1 MDWLQSLLWDPSSVA
16 HIVFLYA
23 FVVAAGVYLGKIKIF
38 GVSLGVTF
46 VLFAGILM
54 GHFGF
59 TADTHIL
66 HFIREFGLILFVFC
80 IGLQVGPSFFS
91 SFKKGGMTLNLLAVG
106 IVVLNIAV
114 ALGLYYLWNGRVEL
128 PMMFNLHHPLNLEVI
143 GAEAQH
149 DNMQSAAYRVI
160 WGFLRKCPASKVRF
174 CIFDPK
180 EGGGSVR
187 MLSNLS
193 LIHI

>member
-16 HIVFLYA
+16 HIVLLYA

-91 SFKKGGMTLNLLAVG
+91 SFPIRFSYPRTARPSARSTAADRTGARNTATS
-106 IVVLNIAV
+106 IS
-114 ALGLYYLWNGRVEL
+114 GR
-128 PMMFNLHHPLNLEVI
+128 PLVT
-143 GAEAQH
+143 
-149 DNMQSAAYRVI
+149 MYR
-160 WGFLRKCPASKVRF
+160 
-174 CIFDPK
+174 
-180 EGGGSVR
+180 
-187 MLSNLS
+187 
-193 LIHI
+193 

>member
-1 MDWLQSLLWDPSSVA
+1 MA

-66 HFIREFGLILFVFC
+66 HFI
-80 IGLQVGPSFFS
+80 P
-91 SFKKGGMTLNLLAVG
+91 T
-106 IVVLNIAV
+106 
-114 ALGLYYLWNGRVEL
+114 
-128 PMMFNLHHPLNLEVI
+128 
-143 GAEAQH
+143 
-149 DNMQSAAYRVI
+149 
-160 WGFLRKCPASKVRF
+160 
-174 CIFDPK
+174 
-180 EGGGSVR
+180 
-187 MLSNLS
+187 
-193 LIHI
+193 

>member
-16 HIVFLYA
+16 HIVLLYA

-114 ALGLYYLWNGRVEL
+114 ALALLPLERPGRTADDGRY
-128 PMMFNLHHPLNLEVI
+128 PLRSSDKYS
-143 GAEAQH
+143 GTWCCQ
-149 DNMQSAAYRVI
+149 
-160 WGFLRKCPASKVRF
+160 
-174 CIFDPK
+174 
-180 EGGGSVR
+180 
-187 MLSNLS
+187 
-193 LIHI
+193 

>member
-1 MDWLQSLLWDPSSVA
+1 MVTKFIMGYSSVA
-16 HIVFLYA
+16 HIVLLYA

-80 IGLQVGPSFFS
+80 IGLQVGYLS
-91 SFKKGGMTLNLLAVG
+91 SPLSKK
-106 IVVLNIAV
+106 
-114 ALGLYYLWNGRVEL
+114 E
-128 PMMFNLHHPLNLEVI
+128 E
-143 GAEAQH
+143 
-149 DNMQSAAYRVI
+149 
-160 WGFLRKCPASKVRF
+160 
-174 CIFDPK
+174 
-180 EGGGSVR
+180 
-187 MLSNLS
+187 
-193 LIHI
+193 

>member
-1 MDWLQSLLWDPSSVA
+1 MVTKFIVGPQLRSSHRASLR
-16 HIVFLYA
+16 I
-23 FVVAAGVYLGKIKIF
+23 VVAAGVYLGKIKIF

-91 SFKKGGMTLNLLAVG
+91 SFKK
-106 IVVLNIAV
+106 
-114 ALGLYYLWNGRVEL
+114 E
-128 PMMFNLHHPLNLEVI
+128 E
-143 GAEAQH
+143 
-149 DNMQSAAYRVI
+149 
-160 WGFLRKCPASKVRF
+160 
-174 CIFDPK
+174 
-180 EGGGSVR
+180 
-187 MLSNLS
+187 
-193 LIHI
+193 

>member
-16 HIVFLYA
+16 HIVLLYA

-66 HFIREFGLILFVFC
+66 HFIREFGLILFVP
-80 IGLQVGPSFFS
+80 GRTADDGRYPLRS
-91 SFKKGGMTLNLLAVG
+91 SDKYSGT
-106 IVVLNIAV
+106 
-114 ALGLYYLWNGRVEL
+114 WCC
-128 PMMFNLHHPLNLEVI
+128 
-143 GAEAQH
+143 Q
-149 DNMQSAAYRVI
+149 
-160 WGFLRKCPASKVRF
+160 
-174 CIFDPK
+174 
-180 EGGGSVR
+180 
-187 MLSNLS
+187 
-193 LIHI
+193 